1 MKALIL
7 AVLNHDY
14 HYETENMCRIFFPNE
29 KINLV
34 YERGNYNE
42 NNVVETEID
51 GGIISVSC
59 DINGRHSERKT
70 DASAVENKELETG
83 RLLYACLSEITGCV
97 PPWGVLTGV
106 RPSKLMTKYIREYG
120 EDEAKR
126 RFEENLL
133 VSTLKTNLAAS
144 VSKTESEILSLSKP
158 DSFSLYVSVPFC
170 PSRCSY
176 CSFVSHS
183 ITTPAARKL
192 VPEYLDKLCEELEQF
207 GKIASQLK
215 LKIES
220 IYFGG
225 GTPSV
230 LESSQLDRLCSQIE
244 NSFDLSTLREYTV
257 ECGRPDTITLPKLRA
272 LRFHNVGRI
281 SINPQTFSQTVL
293 DSIGRQHTVEQTLSA
308 YRLARSAG
316 FECVNMDLIAGLT
329 GDTVENFKESID
341 TAVTLAPEN
350 ITVHSLALKRSSELA
365 QSGADVE
372 DGDRAVRM
380 LDYAQNK
387 LSGSGYIP
395 YYMYRQ
401 SKCVG
406 NLENVGWSLPGR
418 ECLYNVF
425 MMEECHTVFAAG
437 AGAVTKLKEPNGDY
451 IERIFNF
458 KYPYEYISRF
468 DELTDRKE
476 SIIDFYREHI

>member
-1 MKALIL
+1 MTL
-7 AVLNHDY
+7 AIFSRDCQ
-14 HYETENMCRIFFPNE
+14 YETEKICRIFFPNE

-34 YERGNYNE
+34 FEKGGVDE
-42 NNVVETEID
+42 KDIIETNID
-51 GGIISVSC
+51 
-59 DINGRHSERKT
+59 NGTATVFCFVNGKRAQRKK
-70 DASAVENKELETG
+70 DLSQSENKELEMG
-83 RLLYACLSEITGCV
+83 RLLYSCLTEITGYT

-106 RPSKLMTKYIREYG
+106 RPSKLMTKYINEYG
-120 EDEAKR
+120 EREAKR
-126 RFEENLL
+126 RFVDELY
-133 VSTLKTNLAAS
+133 VSEKKTALAAD
-144 VSKTESEILSLSKP
+144 VSKTEFGIINLSEP
-158 DSFSLYVSVPFC
+158 DSFSLYVSIPFC

-183 ITTPAARKL
+183 ITTPAAKKL
-192 VPEYLDKLCEELEQF
+192 MPEYLDRLCDELEQY
-207 GKIASQLK
+207 GEIASRLN

-225 GTPSV
+225 GTPGV
-230 LESSQLDRLCSQIE
+230 LESSQLDRLCLQIE

-257 ECGRPDTITLPKLRA
+257 EIGRPDTVTMPKLRT
-272 LRFHNVGRI
+272 LKFHNVGRI
-281 SINPQTFSQTVL
+281 SINPQTFSQNIL
-293 DSIGRQHTVEQTLSA
+293 DAVGRQHTVEQTLSA
-308 YRLARSAG
+308 YRMAKTAG
-316 FECVNMDLIAGLT
+316 FDSINMDLIAGLT
-329 GDTVENFKESID
+329 GDTAENFSQNVD
-341 TAVTLAPEN
+341 TAITLAPEN

-365 QSGADVE
+365 VSGADVE
-372 DGDRAVRM
+372 DGETAVRM
-380 LDYAQNK
+380 LDCAQSK
-387 LSGSGYIP
+387 LYESGYIP

-406 NLENVGWSLPGR
+406 NLENVGWCLPGK

-437 AGAVTKLKEPNGDY
+437 AGAVTKLKAPDGDF

-476 SIIDFYREHI
+476 SIIDFYKEHI

>member
-42 NNVVETEID
+42 NDVVETEID
-51 GGIISVSC
+51 GGIISVFC
-59 DINGRHSERKT
+59 DINGRHSERNT

-133 VSTLKTNLAAS
+133 VSTSKTNLAAC
-144 VSKTESEILSLSKP
+144 VSKTESEIISLSKP

-244 NSFDLSTLREYTV
+244 NSFDLSSLREYTV

-316 FECVNMDLIAGLT
+316 FDCVN
-329 GDTVENFKESID
+329 
-341 TAVTLAPEN
+341 
-350 ITVHSLALKRSSELA
+350 
-365 QSGADVE
+365 
-372 DGDRAVRM
+372 
-380 LDYAQNK
+380 
-387 LSGSGYIP
+387 
-395 YYMYRQ
+395 
-401 SKCVG
+401 
-406 NLENVGWSLPGR
+406 
-418 ECLYNVF
+418 
-425 MMEECHTVFAAG
+425 
-437 AGAVTKLKEPNGDY
+437 
-451 IERIFNF
+451 
-458 KYPYEYISRF
+458 
-468 DELTDRKE
+468 
-476 SIIDFYREHI
+476 